1 MLLEGS
7 FASSE
12 HRRGMLLQ
20 GSLAIS
26 GHHCG
31 MLLEGSLA
39 PLTTY
44 CLLPVCRGLADGECH
59 IGLFWKR
66 MNGEGERDFV
76 WQLRTPAGGQG
87 CARGAS

>member
-26 GHHCG
+26 EHHRG
-31 MLLEGSLA
+31 MLLEGSLVS
-39 PLTTY
+39 

-87 CARGAS
+87 RAGGRILG